1 MKILVTGAAG
11 FIGHHVA
18 TSLLARGDEVLG
30 IDSLNDYYDP
40 ALKLAR
46 IERLRAHDR
55 FAFEK
60 MDLSDRSAVG
70 VLRDRGIDRIV
81 HLAAQAGVR
90 HSIEQPFDYL
100 DANLAATLV
109 ILELARAIETSHL
122 VFASSS
128 SVYGLNEVM
137 PFATEHPV
145 DHPLSLYA
153 ATKRSGELMAHGYAR
168 LYGIPTTGLRFFS
181 VYGTWGR
188 PDMALWKFAD
198 AIREGR
204 PIELYNHGR
213 HRRDFTWID
222 DVVDGLLRVLDQP
235 AAPDPEF
242 DPANPRLDRSDA
254 PFRLYN
260 LGNDTNVDLLRF
272 VGLIEE
278 AMGRKAETIL
288 LPKQPGDVEAS
299 AADVGPMRREFGWE
313 PTTPVDL
320 YRLVAEVG
328 RTSLSD
334 IAFLIPVWRTQ
345 SLADDCGRRDTASRS
360 SRFLPHS
367 GHRSRNGGWS
377 RYPHPV
383 HLGKVRPPAGGID
396 RSRLIDSRTPQ
407 IAMMPNIPGSI
418 SSAAPVGPPRVTS
431 GTTATTAMGTKSRG
445 QSAFHH
451 PRINRI
457 DCCTGFARG
466 CLREV
471 PRGPRPRCHASLVR
485 LVSDRDW
492 RVVIPRSRIVRV
504 PPTGGS
510 RLLAPISCQKP

>member
-313 PTTPVDL
+313 PTTPV
-320 YRLVAEVG
+320 EVG
-328 RTSLSD
+328 VPT
-334 IAFLIPVWRTQ
+334 F
-345 SLADDCGRRDTASRS
+345 
-360 SRFLPHS
+360 
-367 GHRSRNGGWS
+367 
-377 RYPHPV
+377 
-383 HLGKVRPPAGGID
+383 ID
-396 RSRLIDSRTPQ
+396 WWLKWVER
-407 IAMMPNIPGSI
+407 A
-418 SSAAPVGPPRVTS
+418 
-431 GTTATTAMGTKSRG
+431 
-445 QSAFHH
+445 
-451 PRINRI
+451 
-457 DCCTGFARG
+457 
-466 CLREV
+466 
-471 PRGPRPRCHASLVR
+471 
-485 LVSDRDW
+485 
-492 RVVIPRSRIVRV
+492 
-504 PPTGGS
+504 
-510 RLLAPISCQKP
+510 

>member
-242 DPANPRLDRSDA
+242 DPANP
-254 PFRLYN
+254 P
-260 LGNDTNVDLLRF
+260 LGS
-272 VGLIEE
+272 E
-278 AMGRKAETIL
+278 
-288 LPKQPGDVEAS
+288 
-299 AADVGPMRREFGWE
+299 
-313 PTTPVDL
+313 
-320 YRLVAEVG
+320 
-328 RTSLSD
+328 
-334 IAFLIPVWRTQ
+334 
-345 SLADDCGRRDTASRS
+345 
-360 SRFLPHS
+360 
-367 GHRSRNGGWS
+367 
-377 RYPHPV
+377 
-383 HLGKVRPPAGGID
+383 
-396 RSRLIDSRTPQ
+396 
-407 IAMMPNIPGSI
+407 
-418 SSAAPVGPPRVTS
+418 
-431 GTTATTAMGTKSRG
+431 
-445 QSAFHH
+445 
-451 PRINRI
+451 
-457 DCCTGFARG
+457 
-466 CLREV
+466 
-471 PRGPRPRCHASLVR
+471 
-485 LVSDRDW
+485 
-492 RVVIPRSRIVRV
+492 
-504 PPTGGS
+504 
-510 RLLAPISCQKP
+510 